1 MPASLT
7 IRPAALAAL
16 CLLAACG
23 FVGGGSGAPP
33 AESGANGGDPQRR
46 AAPLFDDA
54 KAADLQT
61 LTDSGPPN
69 ETAARNDARRRAQE
83 PRAGWE
89 GRRAVA
95 PGPVAAALGD
105 FAVTFSETYED
116 VSLRNPI
123 LSKHG
128 IVTHGAKAGDGR
140 FVGATMES
148 AGFAVLVSE
157 GPGGGDGIYAR
168 TDHDPSGSV
177 PEASA
182 SATTATWTGLMLGA
196 DRDSLD
202 LLQGDATLTYDFGD
216 REVDVRFANIVNLD
230 RGEAHSTVSVGFAGI
245 AVDADGRWESRDGG
259 RYVEGGFAGSGH
271 AEAAGLFWT
280 PGMAGAFGAKRE

>member
-1 MPASLT
+1 MASTPMTL
-7 IRPAALAAL
+7 PAALAAL

-23 FVGGGSGAPP
+23 GAGSPAPDIP
-33 AESGANGGDPQRR
+33 GTGDGTQRM
-46 AAPLFDDA
+46 ASPLFGDA
-54 KAADLQT
+54 KAAALRA
-61 LTDSGPPN
+61 LADSAPPG
-69 ETAARNDARRRAQE
+69 ETAARNDARRRAQD
-83 PRAGWE
+83 RTGWE
-89 GRRAVA
+89 GRRAVS
-95 PGPVAAALGD
+95 PGTVAEALEG
-105 FAVTFSETYED
+105 FAVRFSDTYGD

-157 GPGGGDGIYAR
+157 GLGGGDGIYAR
-168 TDHDPSGSV
+168 TDLDPSGTAPTES
-177 PEASA
+177 
-182 SATTATWTGLMLGA
+182 ATWTGLMLGA
-196 DRDSLD
+196 DRDSLE
-202 LLQGDATLTYDFGD
+202 LLQGDATLGYDFGE

-280 PGMAGAFGAKRE
+280 PGMAGAFGARKTQAATAE